1 MSSGHDTTLPVDGT
15 VNAALVA
22 YQEARARGGVGL
34 IVLQV
39 SGVHETAR
47 YTNHVLMATD
57 DASIDGYRRV
67 AEAVHRHGTVLFGQ
81 LFHPAVK
88 LPKPTAGCCAWRTRL
103 PRFRTSDFEVMPRPL
118 KPALIEAMVRG
129 YGDAARRMQSA
140 GLDGVEIVA
149 SHGYLPAQ
157 FLNPRVNLR
166 DDAYGGDLDGRLRF
180 LREVIA
186 DIRAKVAD
194 GFVVGLRISGSEVD
208 ETGLTEDET
217 LAAVTRLGD
226 SIDYVHVT
234 LGTSAT
240 LGGAVHIVPP
250 MTLNTGYVVPYAA
263 RVKERT
269 QIPVFVTGRINQP
282 QEAEAVI
289 AAHHADVC
297 GMTRALICDPD
308 MPNKSAR
315 GTPED
320 IRACIACNQACI
332 GHFHKGYPISC
343 IQNPVSGR
351 ELRFGALAPA
361 ARRKKVMVVG
371 GGPAGMKAAVIAAE
385 RGHHATLF
393 EAERRLGGQ
402 ALLAQMLPGRAEFGG
417 LITNLERELELAA
430 VQVHR
435 GTRVDRAMIAA
446 ESPDVV
452 LLATG
457 AKPYRPPF
465 PQEGALQIVDAWQVL
480 RNERR
485 SAKRWSSSTGAPIGS
500 ASASPNTWRNRDDR
514 CTSPSAQRPS
524 ERSLPMYVR
533 DTSAAT
539 LHRLGVK
546 VLTYMRLYGSDADSV
561 YLQHVSGGEAV
572 VIDKV
577 DTLVLCTGHTPV
589 DELSDAHRRTGRRGS
604 DHRRCGIA
612 AHGRGSRLRRTERS
626 PRRSD
631 AAAGSSRRHPRPET
645 RRFDEPIAGRTTRAA
660 PTANSDC
667 PPPRCGP
674 CRARSTDPWR
684 RWSRAGARWPPRS
697 CLPSGGTDSAEWRPR
712 PRCPARWWPRRATG
726 WARPSA

>member
-1 MSSGHDTTLPVDGT
+1 MIKYSHLFSPLRIRGCTLKNRIMSTGHDTTLPVDGT
-15 VNAALVA
+15 VNAGLVA

-57 DASIDGYRRV
+57 DASIEGYRRV
-67 AEAVHRHGTVLFGQ
+67 ADAVHRHGTVLFGQ
-81 LFHPAVK
+81 LFHPGREIAEADGGLLSVAYA
-88 LPKPTAGCCAWRTRL
+88 PSSVPNE
-103 PRFRTSDFEVMPRPL
+103 RFRVMPRPL
-118 KPALIEAMVRG
+118 KPAMITAIVRG
-129 YGDAARRMQSA
+129 YGDAARRMQTA

-186 DIRAKVAD
+186 DIRAKVTE

-208 ETGLTEDET
+208 EQGLREDET
-217 LAAVTRLGD
+217 LEAVTFLGD

-240 LGGAVHIVPP
+240 LGGAIHIAPP
-250 MTLNTGYVVPYAA
+250 MTFAAAYVVPHAA
-263 RVKERT
+263 RIKDRV

-282 QEAEAVI
+282 QDAEAAI
-289 AAHHADVC
+289 AGNHADVC
-297 GMTRALICDPD
+297 GMTRALICDPE
-308 MPNKSAR
+308 MPNKAAR

-351 ELRFGALAPA
+351 ELRFGTLPRASP
-361 ARRKKVMVVG
+361 RKKVMIVG

-385 RGHHATLF
+385 RGHHVTLY

-417 LITNLERELELAA
+417 LITNLERELELAG
-430 VQVHR
+430 VQIHKGR
-435 GTRVDRAMIAA
+435 RVDRAMIAA
-446 ESPDVV
+446 AAPDVV
-452 LLATG
+452 LIATG
-457 AKPYRPPF
+457 AKPYRPDF
-465 PQEGALQIVDAWQVL
+465 PHEGAMQIVDAWQVL
-480 RNERR
+480 RNQGTIGQSVVVIDWRADWIGIGIAEHLAQQGR
-485 SAKRWSSSTGAPIGS
+485 SVRLAVGGIAAGET
-500 ASASPNTWRNRDDR
+500 
-514 CTSPSAQRPS
+514 
-524 ERSLPMYVR
+524 LPLYVR
-533 DTSAAT
+533 DHSAAS
-539 LHRLGVK
+539 LHKLGVK
-546 VLTYMRLYGSDADSV
+546 VLPYMRLYGSDADSV

-577 DTLVLCTGHTPV
+577 DALVLCTGHAPV
-589 DELSDAHRRTGRRGS
+589 DELSDAIDDLGVDVRIIG
-604 DHRRCGIA
+604 DA
-612 AHGRGSRLRRTERS
+612 AS
-626 PRRSD
+626 PRTAEEAVYEGLSV
-631 AAAGSSRRHPRPET
+631 AAE
-645 RRFDEPIAGRTTRAA
+645 I
-660 PTANSDC
+660 
-667 PPPRCGP
+667 
-674 CRARSTDPWR
+674 
-684 RWSRAGARWPPRS
+684 
-697 CLPSGGTDSAEWRPR
+697 
-712 PRCPARWWPRRATG
+712 
-726 WARPSA
+726 